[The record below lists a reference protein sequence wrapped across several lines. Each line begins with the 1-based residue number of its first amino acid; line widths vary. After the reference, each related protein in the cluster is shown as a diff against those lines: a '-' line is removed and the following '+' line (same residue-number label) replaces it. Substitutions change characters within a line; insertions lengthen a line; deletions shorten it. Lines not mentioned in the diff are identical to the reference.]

1 MRAALPDELRAYMD
15 GLGKDARTE
24 RIRLKR
30 NVSADRGW
38 AAMVSAAESALAHTG
53 RVDEAGITVA
63 ALRGESA
70 PVDYDEPV
78 DLGVYDAAFG
88 KGVA

>member
-1 MRAALPDELRAYMD
+1 
-15 GLGKDARTE
+15 
-24 RIRLKR
+24 
-30 NVSADRGW
+30 
-38 AAMVSAAESALAHTG
+38 MVSAAESALAHTG
-53 RVDEAGITVA
+53 RADEAGMAVA

>member
-1 MRAALPDELRAYMD
+1 MD
-15 GLGKDARTE
+15 GLDRDARAE
-24 RIRLKR
+24 RIRLMR

-38 AAMVSAAESALAHTG
+38 SAMVSAAESALAHTG
-53 RVDEAGITVA
+53 RVDGAGITVA

-78 DLGVYDAAFG
+78 DLRVYDEVFG
-88 KGVA
+88 KEVA

>member
-1 MRAALPDELRAYMD
+1 
-15 GLGKDARTE
+15 
-24 RIRLKR
+24 
-30 NVSADRGW
+30 
-38 AAMVSAAESALAHTG
+38 MVTAAESALAHTG

-78 DLGVYDAAFG
+78 DLRVYDEVFG
-88 KGVA
+88 KEVA

>member
-1 MRAALPDELRAYMD
+1 M
-15 GLGKDARTE
+15 
-24 RIRLKR
+24 R
-30 NVSADRGW
+30 NVSADKGW
-38 AAMVSAAESALAHTG
+38 SAMVSAAERALARTG